1 MRRENNTGRTIIIIA
16 LFIAIIGG
24 ITFGYAQLRET
35 LQINGNAKIKSVKW
49 NVNLKNLTLNDTS
62 NGTEGEPTFVID
74 SGNTVEISK
83 DTSVIETL
91 TYGTDNE
98 GKPTVTVTKN
108 ATTGGLVL
116 HFAVTL
122 KEPNQIF
129 SFKFDIANDGTLD
142 AKLTGIKEDNVSVQ
156 HVTSSIVQKVASTS
170 TEPYFRYTVSGMPAL
185 DNASTI
191 DLPKGTSKTVTVT
204 FEYPDLTDAANLA
217 SQDYVFEKTIE
228 LVYSQK

>member
-1 MRRENNTGRTIIIIA
+1 MRRENNSGRKFLIIA
-16 LFIAIIGG
+16 IFVAIIGG

-35 LQINGNAKIKSVKW
+35 LTINGNAKIKSVKW
-49 NVNLKNLTLNDTS
+49 NVNIRNLQLNDTS
-62 NGTEGEPTFVID
+62 TGAEGEPTFVID
-74 SGNTVEISK
+74 SDNTVEITK
-83 DTSVIETL
+83 DTSVIEKL

-108 ATTGGLVL
+108 DTNGGLVL

-122 KEPNQIF
+122 KEPNQKF
-129 SFKFDIANDGTLD
+129 SFKFDISNNGTLD

-156 HVTSSIVQKVASTS
+156 HVTSSVVQKVSSTS
-170 TEPYFRYTVSGMPAL
+170 TEPYFRYTISGMPAL
-185 DNASTI
+185 DDASTI
-191 DLPKGTSKTVTVT
+191 DLPVNATKTVTVT

-217 SQDYVFEKTIE
+217 SSDYVFEKTIE